1 MSRVCIG
8 YVEYAK
14 KISSREPL
22 WYWLAGRRP
31 SVGVYNCGT
40 NSKSR
45 PMPNRLAQ
53 QTSPYLQQHADNPVD
68 WHPWGAEAL
77 ELARSQNRPIL
88 LSIGY
93 SACHWC
99 HVMAHESFE
108 DAATAAIMNELFVNI
123 KVDRE
128 ERPDL
133 DQIYQSAHYM
143 LTQRSGG
150 WPLTMFLSAEDQTP
164 FFGGTYFP
172 KTARYNL
179 PGFQD
184 LLPRIAAFYRERR
197 EEIDVQNA
205 SLIDALNRNEMIS
218 AQDSVSFS
226 PALLDVAF
234 ESLLQTFDSAD
245 GGFGGAPKF
254 PHPTEIEFCFER
266 FAATGN
272 QDALN
277 VAITTLK
284 KMANGGI
291 YDHLGGGFA
300 RYSVDQYWMIPHFE
314 KMLYDNGPLLRL
326 CADAW
331 LVSSD
336 EQFKEVAE
344 ETAAWVMRD
353 MQSAEGGY
361 YSTIDADSEHEE
373 GKFYVWLPEEARQ
386 CLLPDEYR
394 VTAALYGLDGPANFE
409 DSHWHL
415 RIVKS
420 LPQVA
425 QQIGITEE
433 AAGKYLAS
441 ARQKL
446 FIEREKRVH
455 PGRDEKILVSWN
467 GLMIKGMARAAIVLN
482 RDDWIASAQRA
493 VDFIRRTM
501 WKDRRLLATYKDGRA
516 HLNAYLDDY
525 AFMLD
530 GLIELMQAKFRAEDL
545 AFAQDLANVL
555 LEQFEDNAG
564 GGFFFT
570 SHDHEKLIQRT
581 KPIHDN
587 ATPCG
592 NAVAALTLQR
602 LTYLTGD
609 MRYSAAA
616 EQVLKLFY
624 PHAVQRQGG
633 FSSLMVALAEHL
645 EPPET
650 VILRGE
656 ADAILPWKQALA
668 RLFAP
673 HRIVLA
679 IPLGTQKL
687 TETLDKPVH
696 DAVNAWVCRGVTC
709 LSPITDLQAL
719 LETCQ
724 SR

>member
-1 MSRVCIG
+1 M
-8 YVEYAK
+8 
-14 KISSREPL
+14 IS
-22 WYWLAGRRP
+22 AI
-31 SVGVYNCGT
+31 T
-40 NSKSR
+40 
-45 PMPNRLAQ
+45 MPNRLAQ
-53 QTSPYLQQHADNPVD
+53 ETSPYLQQHADNPVD
-68 WHPWGAEAL
+68 WHAWGAEAL
-77 ELARSQNRPIL
+77 SLARSQNKPIL

-108 DAATAAIMNELFVNI
+108 DAQTAAIMNELFVNI

-150 WPLTMFLSAEDQTP
+150 WPLTMFLTAEDHAP

-179 PGFQD
+179 PGFQE

-197 EEIDVQNA
+197 EEISVQNA
-205 SLIDALNRNEMIS
+205 SLVDALNRNEMPS
-218 AQDSVSFS
+218 ATGDVVFS

-234 ESLLQTFDSAD
+234 QSLHHTFDPVN

-254 PHPTEIEFCFER
+254 PHPTEIELCFER
-266 FAATGN
+266 YAANGN
-272 QDALN
+272 EQALH

-284 KMANGGI
+284 KMASGGI

-331 LVSSD
+331 LISGD
-336 EQFKEVAE
+336 EQFKQVTE
-344 ETAAWVMRD
+344 ETAAWVLRE
-353 MQSAEGGY
+353 MQSPEGGY

-373 GKFYVWLPEEARQ
+373 GKFYVWLPEEVRQ
-386 CLLPDEYR
+386 CLFAEEYA
-394 VTAALYGLDGPANFE
+394 VTAARYGLDGPANFE

-420 LPQVA
+420 LADVA
-425 QQIGITEE
+425 KQLGIAED
-433 AAGKYLAS
+433 AARRQLNS

-446 FIEREKRVH
+446 FIEREKRIH

-467 GLMIKGMARAAIVLN
+467 GLMIKGMARAGIVFN
-482 RDDWIASAQRA
+482 RKEWIASAQNA
-493 VDFIRRTM
+493 VDFIRTTM
-501 WKDRRLLATYKDGRA
+501 FKEGRLLATYKDGRA

-530 GLIELMQAKFRAEDL
+530 GLIELLQADFRAQDL
-545 AFAQDLANVL
+545 AFAQELSNVL
-555 LEQFEDNAG
+555 LEQFEDKTN

-570 SHDHEKLIQRT
+570 SHDHEKLIQRA

-592 NAVAALTLQR
+592 NAVAALALQR
-602 LTYLTGD
+602 LSYLTGE
-609 MRYSAAA
+609 MHYSTAA
-616 EQVLKLFY
+616 ERMLKLFY
-624 PHAVQRQGG
+624 PQAEQRQGG
-633 FSSLMVALAEHL
+633 FSSLMGVLAENL

-650 VILRGE
+650 VILRGDSS
-656 ADAILPWKQALA
+656 ALLPWKQALA
-668 RLFAP
+668 RLYAP
-673 HRIVLA
+673 HRLVLA
-679 IPLGTQKL
+679 IPAGTQNL
-687 TETLDKPVH
+687 TEILDKPAH

-709 LSPITDLQAL
+709 LTPISDLQEL
-719 LETCQ
+719 LITCQ
-724 SR
+724 SRQIN

>member
-1 MSRVCIG
+1 M
-8 YVEYAK
+8 
-14 KISSREPL
+14 
-22 WYWLAGRRP
+22 
-31 SVGVYNCGT
+31 T
-40 NSKSR
+40 
-45 PMPNRLAQ
+45 NRLAQ
-53 QTSPYLQQHADNPVD
+53 ETSPYLQQHADNPVD
-68 WHPWGAEAL
+68 WHAWNPEAL
-77 ELARSQNRPIL
+77 ALALAENKPIL

-108 DAATAAIMNELFVNI
+108 DAETAAIMNELFVNI

-133 DQIYQSAHYM
+133 DQIYQTAHYM

-150 WPLTMFLSAEDQTP
+150 WPLTMFLTADDQTP

-179 PGFQD
+179 PGFQE
-184 LLPRIAAFYRERR
+184 LLPRIASFYATRR

-205 SLIDALNRNEMIS
+205 SLIEALKRSES
-218 AQDSVSFS
+218 LAAPSEVKFS
-226 PALLDVAF
+226 TAIFDVAF
-234 ESLLQTFDSAD
+234 ESLQQSFDPVH
-245 GGFGGAPKF
+245 GGFGSAPKF
-254 PHPTEIEFCFER
+254 PHPAEIEFCFER
-266 FAATGN
+266 FAATDN
-272 QDALN
+272 KKALN

-331 LVSSD
+331 LISGD
-336 EQFKEVAE
+336 EQFKQVAE
-344 ETAAWVMRD
+344 ETAAWVMRE
-353 MQSAEGGY
+353 MQSPEGGY

-386 CLLPDEYR
+386 CLLPEEYA

-409 DSHWHL
+409 DSHWHF
-415 RIVKS
+415 RIVKP
-420 LPQVA
+420 LADVA
-425 QQIGITEE
+425 QQRGVTEE
-433 AAGKYLAS
+433 NARRLLAS

-467 GLMIKGMARAAIVLN
+467 GLMIKGMARAGMVFE
-482 RDDWIASAQRA
+482 RKDWIASAQQA
-493 VDFIRRTM
+493 VDFVRRTM
-501 WKDRRLLATYKDGRA
+501 WKDGRLFATYKDGRA

-530 GLIELMQAKFRAEDL
+530 ALIELMQTEFRSEDL
-545 AFAQDLANVL
+545 AFAQELANVL
-555 LEQFEDNAG
+555 LEQFEDQGN

-581 KPIHDN
+581 KPAHDN

-592 NAVAALTLQR
+592 NAVAARALQR
-602 LTYLTGD
+602 LAYLTGD
-609 MRYSAAA
+609 MRFSASA
-616 EQVLKLFY
+616 ERVLHLFY
-624 PHAVQRQGG
+624 PQTEQRQGG
-633 FSSLMVALAEHL
+633 FSSLMSVLAEQL

-656 ADAILPWKQALA
+656 AAWLSPWQQALA

-673 HRIVLA
+673 HRLVLA
-679 IPLGTQKL
+679 IPSGTQNL
-687 TETLDKPVH
+687 TEILDKPMH
-696 DAVNAWVCRGVTC
+696 DAVNAWVCHGVTC
-709 LSPITDLQAL
+709 LTPIADMQELIK
-719 LETCQ
+719 TCTS
-724 SR
+724 SRIN

>member
-1 MSRVCIG
+1 
-8 YVEYAK
+8 
-14 KISSREPL
+14 
-22 WYWLAGRRP
+22 
-31 SVGVYNCGT
+31 
-40 NSKSR
+40 
-45 PMPNRLAQ
+45 MPNRLSQ

-68 WHPWGAEAL
+68 WHAWGPEAL
-77 ELARSQNRPIL
+77 ALARSQNKPIL

-108 DAATAAIMNELFVNI
+108 DADTAAIMNELFVNI

-150 WPLTMFLSAEDQTP
+150 WPLTMFLTAEDQTP

-172 KTARYNL
+172 KLARYNL

-184 LLPRIAAFYRERR
+184 LLPRIAGFYRERR
-197 EEIDVQNA
+197 AEIDVQNA
-205 SLIDALNRNEMIS
+205 SLIEALNRDAASS
-218 AQDSVSFS
+218 APDNVTFS

-234 ESLLQTFDSAD
+234 ESLHQTFDAVH

-272 QDALN
+272 KDALN

-300 RYSVDQYWMIPHFE
+300 RYSVDRYWMIPHFE

-331 LVSSD
+331 LIGGD
-336 EQFKEVAE
+336 EQFKQVAE
-344 ETAAWVMRD
+344 ETAAWVMRE

-373 GKFYVWLPEEARQ
+373 GKFYVWLSEEARQ
-386 CLLPDEYR
+386 YLLAEEYA
-394 VTAALYGLDGPANFE
+394 VTAALYGLDGPSNFE
-409 DSHWHL
+409 GSHWHL
-415 RIVKS
+415 RIVKP
-420 LPQVA
+420 LAAVV
-425 QQIGITEE
+425 QQLGMAEE
-433 AAGKYLAS
+433 TARQHLAS
-441 ARQKL
+441 ARKKL
-446 FIEREKRVH
+446 FVEREKRIH

-467 GLMIKGMARAAIVLN
+467 ALMIKGMARAAIVFE
-482 RDDWIASAQRA
+482 RKDWIASAQRA
-493 VDFIRRTM
+493 VDFIRRVM
-501 WKDRRLLATYKDGRA
+501 WKDGRLLATYKDGHA

-530 GLIELMQAKFRAEDL
+530 GLIELMQAEFRAEDL
-545 AFAQDLANVL
+545 AFAQELANVL
-555 LEQFEDNAG
+555 VEQFEDKAN

-570 SHDHEKLIQRT
+570 SHDHEKLIHRA
-581 KPIHDN
+581 KPTHDN
-587 ATPCG
+587 ATPSG
-592 NAVAALTLQR
+592 NAVAALALQR
-602 LTYLTGD
+602 LAYLTGD
-609 MRYSAAA
+609 MNYRVAA
-616 EQVLKLFY
+616 ERVLKLFY
-624 PHAVQRQGG
+624 SQAEQRQGG
-633 FSSLMVALAEHL
+633 FSSLMGALAEYL

-650 VILRGE
+650 VILRGPS
-656 ADAILPWKQALA
+656 DTLPHWKQAMA
-668 RLFAP
+668 RLYAP
-673 HRIVLA
+673 HRLVLG
-679 IPLGTQKL
+679 IPAETQKL
-687 TETLDKPVH
+687 TDILDKPVR

-709 LSPITDLQAL
+709 LTPIQDLQEL

-724 SR
+724 SGLIVP

>member
-1 MSRVCIG
+1 
-8 YVEYAK
+8 
-14 KISSREPL
+14 
-22 WYWLAGRRP
+22 
-31 SVGVYNCGT
+31 
-40 NSKSR
+40 
-45 PMPNRLAQ
+45 MPNRLSQ
-53 QTSPYLQQHADNPVD
+53 ETSPYLQQHADNPVD
-68 WHPWGAEAL
+68 WHAWSPEAL
-77 ELARSQNRPIL
+77 ALARSQSKPIL

-108 DAATAAIMNELFVNI
+108 DAETAAIMNELFVNI

-150 WPLTMFLSAEDQTP
+150 WPLTMFLTAEDQTP

-184 LLPRIAAFYRERR
+184 LLPRIAGFYRERR
-197 EEIDVQNA
+197 AEIDVQNA
-205 SLIDALNRNEMIS
+205 SLVDALKRGEMLS
-218 AQDSVSFS
+218 APSAVRLS
-226 PALLDVAF
+226 PALMDTAF
-234 ESLLQTFDSAD
+234 ESLHQTFDPVN

-254 PHPTEIEFCFER
+254 PHPAEIELCFER
-266 FAATGN
+266 YAANGN
-272 QDALN
+272 EHALH
-277 VAITTLK
+277 VAMTTLK

-331 LVSSD
+331 LICGD
-336 EQFKEVAE
+336 EQFKQATE
-344 ETAAWVMRD
+344 ETAAWVLRE
-353 MQSAEGGY
+353 MQSPEGGY
-361 YSTIDADSEHEE
+361 YSTIDADSEHVE

-386 CLLPDEYR
+386 CLASNEYA
-394 VTAALYGLDGPANFE
+394 VIAARYGLDGPANFE

-415 RIVKS
+415 RIVKTMAE
-420 LPQVA
+420 VA
-425 QQIGITEE
+425 TKLGI
-433 AAGKYLAS
+433 AQDVARQHLAS

-446 FIEREKRVH
+446 FVEREKRIH

-467 GLMIKGMARAAIVLN
+467 GLMIKGMARAGIVFE
-482 RDDWIASAQRA
+482 RQDWIASAQRA
-493 VDFIRRTM
+493 IDFVRRVM
-501 WKDRRLLATYKDGRA
+501 WKDGRLLATYKDGRA

-530 GLIELMQAKFRAEDL
+530 GLIELMQAEFREADL
-545 AFAQDLANVL
+545 AFAQELANVL
-555 LEQFEDNAG
+555 LDQFEDKEN

-570 SHDHEKLIQRT
+570 SHDHEKLIHRA
-581 KPIHDN
+581 KPVHDN
-587 ATPCG
+587 ATPSG
-592 NAVAALTLQR
+592 NAVAARALQR
-602 LTYLTGD
+602 LGYLTGN
-609 MRYSAAA
+609 MAYSAAA
-616 EQVLKLFY
+616 ERVLKLFY
-624 PHAVQRQGG
+624 PQAEQRQGG
-633 FSSLMVALAEHL
+633 FSSLMGVLTEHL

-650 VILRGE
+650 VILRGL
-656 ADAILPWKQALA
+656 ADQILPWNQALA

-673 HRIVLA
+673 HRMVLA
-679 IPLGTQKL
+679 IHAGTQNL
-687 TETLDKPVH
+687 TENLAKPVH

-709 LSPITDLQAL
+709 LSPITDLQEL
-719 LETCQ
+719 LKTCQ
-724 SR
+724 PSRIN

>member
-1 MSRVCIG
+1 
-8 YVEYAK
+8 
-14 KISSREPL
+14 
-22 WYWLAGRRP
+22 
-31 SVGVYNCGT
+31 
-40 NSKSR
+40 
-45 PMPNRLAQ
+45 MPNRLAQ
-53 QTSPYLQQHADNPVD
+53 ETSPYLQQHADNPVD
-68 WHPWGAEAL
+68 WHAWGPESLA
-77 ELARSQNRPIL
+77 LARSQNKPIL

-108 DAATAAIMNELFVNI
+108 DAQTAATMNELFVNI

-133 DQIYQSAHYM
+133 DQIYQSAHYL

-150 WPLTMFLSAEDQTP
+150 WPLTLFLTEEDQAP

-179 PGFQD
+179 PGFRD
-184 LLPRIAAFYRERR
+184 LLPRIAKFYRERR
-197 EEIDVQNA
+197 EEINVQNA
-205 SLIDALNRNEMIS
+205 SLLDALNRNEVPL
-218 AQDSVSFS
+218 ANGETTFS
-226 PALLDVAF
+226 RALLDAAF
-234 ESLLQTFDSAD
+234 ESLHQTFDAVH

-254 PHPTEIEFCFER
+254 PHPTEIELCFER

-272 QDALN
+272 QAALN

-331 LVSSD
+331 LIGGD
-336 EQFKEVAE
+336 EQFKQVAE
-344 ETAAWVMRD
+344 ETAAWVMRE
-353 MQSAEGGY
+353 MQSPEGGY

-373 GKFYVWLPEEARQ
+373 GKFYLWLPEEARQ
-386 CLLPDEYR
+386 CLLPEEYA
-394 VTAALYGLDGPANFE
+394 VMAASYGLDGPANLE

-415 RIVKS
+415 RIVRS
-420 LPQVA
+420 LGDVA
-425 QQIGITEE
+425 KQIGIAEE
-433 AAGKYLAS
+433 SARQQLAR

-446 FIEREKRVH
+446 FIEREKRIH

-467 GLMIKGMARAAIVLN
+467 GLMIKGMAHAGIVFQ
-482 RDDWIASAQRA
+482 RHDWIASAQRA
-493 VDFIRRTM
+493 VDFVRRVM
-501 WKDRRLLATYKDGRA
+501 WKDGRLLATYKDGRA

-530 GLIELMQAKFRAEDL
+530 GLIELMQAEFRSEDL
-545 AFAQDLANVL
+545 TFAQELANVL
-555 LEQFEDNAG
+555 LEQFEDQTN

-570 SHDHEKLIQRT
+570 SHDHEKLIHRA
-581 KPIHDN
+581 KPTHDN
-587 ATPCG
+587 ATPSG
-592 NAVAALTLQR
+592 NAVAARALQR
-602 LTYLTGD
+602 LAYLSGD
-609 MRYSAAA
+609 MKYYESA
-616 EQVLKLFY
+616 ERVLKLFY
-624 PHAVQRQGG
+624 PQAEQRQGG
-633 FSSLMVALAEHL
+633 FSNLMSALAEYL

-650 VILRGE
+650 VILRGV
-656 ADAILPWKQALA
+656 AAQLSPWKQALT
-668 RLFAP
+668 RLYAP
-673 HRIVLA
+673 HRLVLA
-679 IPLGTQKL
+679 IPAGTQKL
-687 TETLDKPVH
+687 TKILDKPAH

-709 LSPITDLQAL
+709 LSPITDLQEL

-724 SR
+724 AGQIDR

>member
-1 MSRVCIG
+1 
-8 YVEYAK
+8 
-14 KISSREPL
+14 
-22 WYWLAGRRP
+22 
-31 SVGVYNCGT
+31 
-40 NSKSR
+40 
-45 PMPNRLAQ
+45 MPNRLAQ
-53 QTSPYLQQHADNPVD
+53 ETSPYLQQHADNPVD
-68 WHPWGAEAL
+68 WHAWSPEAL
-77 ELARSQNRPIL
+77 TLARSQNKPIL

-108 DAATAAIMNELFVNI
+108 DVETAAIMNDLFVNI

-150 WPLTMFLSAEDQTP
+150 WPLTMFLTAEDQTP

-184 LLPRIAAFYRERR
+184 LLSRIAEFYRVRR

-205 SLIDALNRNEMIS
+205 SLVEALKRNEIPS
-218 AQDSVSFS
+218 PPGEITFS

-234 ESLLQTFDSAD
+234 ESLHQTFDAVH

-254 PHPTEIEFCFER
+254 PHPTEIEMCFER

-277 VAITTLK
+277 VAIKTLK
-284 KMANGGI
+284 NMANGGI

-331 LVSSD
+331 LISGD
-336 EQFKEVAE
+336 EQFKQVAE
-344 ETAAWVMRD
+344 ETAAWVMRE
-353 MQSAEGGY
+353 MQSPEGGY

-386 CLLPDEYR
+386 YLLAEEYA
-394 VTAALYGLDGPANFE
+394 VIAALYGLDGSANFE

-420 LPQVA
+420 LTDVA
-425 QQIGITEE
+425 QQLGITDES
-433 AAGKYLAS
+433 AQKNLAS

-446 FIEREKRVH
+446 FIEREKRIH

-467 GLMIKGMARAAIVLN
+467 GLMIKGMARAAIVL
-482 RDDWIASAQRA
+482 DKQEWIVSAQRA
-493 VDFIRRTM
+493 VDFVRRTM
-501 WKDRRLLATYKDGRA
+501 WKNGRLLATYKDGRA

-530 GLIELMQAKFRAEDL
+530 GLVELMQTEFRTEDL
-545 AFAQDLANVL
+545 AFAQELANVL
-555 LEQFEDNAG
+555 LEQFEDKAN

-570 SHDHEKLIQRT
+570 SHDHEKLIQRA
-581 KPIHDN
+581 KPMHDN

-592 NAVAALTLQR
+592 NAVAALALQR
-602 LTYLTGD
+602 LTCLTGD
-609 MRYSAAA
+609 MRYAAAA
-616 EQVLKLFY
+616 ERVLKLFY
-624 PHAVQRQGG
+624 PQAAQRQGG
-633 FSSLMVALAEHL
+633 FSSLMSVLAEHL

-650 VILRGE
+650 IILRGE
-656 ADAILPWKQALA
+656 RSTLLPWKQALA
-668 RLFAP
+668 RLYAP
-673 HRIVLA
+673 HRLAFA
-679 IPLGTQKL
+679 IPSGTQKL
-687 TETLDKPVH
+687 TEILDKPVH

-709 LSPITDLQAL
+709 LAPITDLQVL

-724 SR
+724 SGRIAT

>member
-1 MSRVCIG
+1 
-8 YVEYAK
+8 
-14 KISSREPL
+14 
-22 WYWLAGRRP
+22 
-31 SVGVYNCGT
+31 
-40 NSKSR
+40 
-45 PMPNRLAQ
+45 MPNRLAQ
-53 QTSPYLQQHADNPVD
+53 ETSPYLQQHADNPVD
-68 WHPWGAEAL
+68 WHAWGPEAL
-77 ELARSQNRPIL
+77 ALARSENKPIL

-108 DAATAAIMNELFVNI
+108 DAQTAAIMNELFVNI

-150 WPLTMFLSAEDQTP
+150 WPLTMFLTADDHAP

-184 LLPRIAAFYRERR
+184 ILPRIAAFYRERR
-197 EEIDVQNA
+197 AEIDVQNA
-205 SLIDALNRNEMIS
+205 SLIDALNRNDVSS
-218 AQDSVSFS
+218 APSDVTFS

-234 ESLLQTFDSAD
+234 ESLHQIFDPVN

-254 PHPTEIEFCFER
+254 PHPAEIELCFER
-266 FAATGN
+266 YAANGN
-272 QDALN
+272 EHALH
-277 VAITTLK
+277 VAMTTVK

-331 LVSSD
+331 LISGD
-336 EQFKEVAE
+336 EQFKQVTE
-344 ETAAWVMRD
+344 ETAAWALRE
-353 MQSAEGGY
+353 MQSPEGGY
-361 YSTIDADSEHEE
+361 YSTIDADSEHVE

-386 CLLPDEYR
+386 CLLSEEYG
-394 VTAALYGLDGPANFE
+394 VIAARYGLDGPANFE

-415 RIVKS
+415 RIVKT
-420 LPQVA
+420 VA
-425 QQIGITEE
+425 EVATKLGI
-433 AAGKYLAS
+433 AQDVARQHLAS

-446 FIEREKRVH
+446 FVEREKRIH

-467 GLMIKGMARAAIVLN
+467 GLMIKGMARAGIVFE
-482 RDDWIASAQRA
+482 RQDWIASAQRA

-501 WKDRRLLATYKDGRA
+501 FKDGRLLATCKDGRA

-530 GLIELMQAKFRAEDL
+530 GLIELMQAAFRVADL
-545 AFAQDLANVL
+545 AFAQELANVL
-555 LEQFEDNAG
+555 LDQFEDKEN

-570 SHDHEKLIQRT
+570 SHDHEKLIHRA
-581 KPIHDN
+581 KPVHDN
-587 ATPCG
+587 ATPSG
-592 NAVAALTLQR
+592 NAVAARALQR
-602 LTYLTGD
+602 LGYLTGN
-609 MRYSAAA
+609 MAYSAAA
-616 EQVLKLFY
+616 ERVLKLFY
-624 PHAVQRQGG
+624 PQAEQRQGG
-633 FSSLMVALAEHL
+633 FSSLMGVLTEHL

-650 VILRGE
+650 VILRGL
-656 ADAILPWKQALA
+656 ADQILPWNQALA
-668 RLFAP
+668 GLFAP
-673 HRIVLA
+673 HRMVLA
-679 IPLGTQKL
+679 IPTGTQNL
-687 TETLDKPVH
+687 TEILDKPGH

-709 LSPITDLQAL
+709 LAPIKDLQEL

-724 SR
+724 PSRIN

>member
-1 MSRVCIG
+1 
-8 YVEYAK
+8 
-14 KISSREPL
+14 
-22 WYWLAGRRP
+22 
-31 SVGVYNCGT
+31 
-40 NSKSR
+40 
-45 PMPNRLAQ
+45 MPNRLSQ

-68 WHPWGAEAL
+68 WHAWGPEAL
-77 ELARSQNRPIL
+77 ALARSQNKPIL

-108 DAATAAIMNELFVNI
+108 DADTAAIMNELFVNI

-150 WPLTMFLSAEDQTP
+150 WPLTMFLTAEDQTP

-172 KTARYNL
+172 KLARYNL

-184 LLPRIAAFYRERR
+184 LLPRIAGFYRERR
-197 EEIDVQNA
+197 AEIDVQNA
-205 SLIDALNRNEMIS
+205 SLIEALNRDAASS
-218 AQDSVSFS
+218 APDNVTFS

-234 ESLLQTFDSAD
+234 ESLHQTFDAVH

-254 PHPTEIEFCFER
+254 PHSTEIEFCFER

-272 QDALN
+272 KDALN

-300 RYSVDQYWMIPHFE
+300 RYSVDRYWMIPHFE

-331 LVSSD
+331 LIGGD
-336 EQFKEVAE
+336 EQFKQVAE
-344 ETAAWVMRD
+344 ETAAWVMRE

-373 GKFYVWLPEEARQ
+373 GKFYVWLSEEARQ
-386 CLLPDEYR
+386 YLLAEEYA
-394 VTAALYGLDGPANFE
+394 VTAALYGLDGPSNFE
-409 DSHWHL
+409 GSHWHL
-415 RIVKS
+415 RIVKP
-420 LPQVA
+420 LAAVA
-425 QQIGITEE
+425 QQLGMAEE
-433 AAGKYLAS
+433 TARQHLAS

-446 FIEREKRVH
+446 FVEREKRIH

-467 GLMIKGMARAAIVLN
+467 ALMIKGMARAAIVFE
-482 RDDWIASAQRA
+482 RKDWIASAQRA
-493 VDFIRRTM
+493 VDFIRRVM
-501 WKDRRLLATYKDGRA
+501 WKDGRLLATYKDGHA

-530 GLIELMQAKFRAEDL
+530 GLIELMQAEFRAEDL
-545 AFAQDLANVL
+545 AFAQELANVL
-555 LEQFEDNAG
+555 VEQFEDKAN

-570 SHDHEKLIQRT
+570 SHDHEKLIHRA
-581 KPIHDN
+581 KPTHDN
-587 ATPCG
+587 ATPSG
-592 NAVAALTLQR
+592 NAVAALALQR
-602 LTYLTGD
+602 LAYLTGD
-609 MRYSAAA
+609 MNYRVAA
-616 EQVLKLFY
+616 ERVLKLFY
-624 PHAVQRQGG
+624 SQAEQRQGG
-633 FSSLMVALAEHL
+633 FSSLMGALAEYL

-650 VILRGE
+650 VILRGPS
-656 ADAILPWKQALA
+656 DTLPHWKQAMA
-668 RLFAP
+668 RLYAP
-673 HRIVLA
+673 HRLVLG
-679 IPLGTQKL
+679 IPAETQKL
-687 TETLDKPVH
+687 TDILDKPVR

-709 LSPITDLQAL
+709 LTPIQDLQEL

-724 SR
+724 SGLIVP

>member
-1 MSRVCIG
+1 
-8 YVEYAK
+8 
-14 KISSREPL
+14 
-22 WYWLAGRRP
+22 
-31 SVGVYNCGT
+31 
-40 NSKSR
+40 
-45 PMPNRLAQ
+45 MPNRLSQ
-53 QTSPYLQQHADNPVD
+53 ETSPYLQQHADNPVD
-68 WHPWGAEAL
+68 WHAWNAESLA
-77 ELARSQNRPIL
+77 LARAQNKPIL

-108 DAATAAIMNELFVNI
+108 DAETAAVMNELFVNI

-133 DQIYQSAHYM
+133 DQIYQAAHYM

-184 LLPRIAAFYRERR
+184 LLPRIAGFYRERR

-205 SLIDALNRNEMIS
+205 SLIEALNRNEVPSPPGEII
-218 AQDSVSFS
+218 FS
-226 PALLDVAF
+226 SALLDVAF
-234 ESLLQTFDSAD
+234 ESLQQTFDSVN

-254 PHPTEIEFCFER
+254 PHPTEIELCFER

-272 QDALN
+272 RDALN

-284 KMANGGI
+284 KMANGGV

-331 LVSSD
+331 LISGD
-336 EQFKEVAE
+336 NQFKQVTE
-344 ETAAWVMRD
+344 ETAAWVLRE
-353 MQSAEGGY
+353 MQSPEGGY

-386 CLLPDEYR
+386 CLLPEEYAAI
-394 VTAALYGLDGPANFE
+394 AALYGLDGPANFE

-415 RIVKS
+415 RIVKT
-420 LPQVA
+420 LAEVA
-425 QQIGITEE
+425 KQLGIAEDVARQQ
-433 AAGKYLAS
+433 LNS
-441 ARQKL
+441 AKQKL
-446 FIEREKRVH
+446 FIAREKRIH

-467 GLMIKGMARAAIVLN
+467 GLMIKGMARAGIVFN
-482 RDDWIASAQRA
+482 RKEWIASAQNA
-493 VDFIRRTM
+493 VDFIRTTM
-501 WKDRRLLATYKDGRA
+501 FKEGRLLATYKDGRA

-530 GLIELMQAKFRAEDL
+530 GLIELLQADFRAEDL
-545 AFAQDLANVL
+545 AFAQELANVL
-555 LEQFEDNAG
+555 LEQFEDKTN

-570 SHDHEKLIQRT
+570 SHDHEKLIQRA

-592 NAVAALTLQR
+592 NAVAALALRR
-602 LTYLTGD
+602 LSYLTGE
-609 MRYSAAA
+609 MHYSAAA
-616 EQVLKLFY
+616 ERVLKLFY
-624 PHAVQRQGG
+624 PQAEQRQGG
-633 FSSLMVALAEHL
+633 FSSLMGVLAENL

-650 VILRGE
+650 VILRGDSS
-656 ADAILPWKQALA
+656 ALLPWKQALA
-668 RLFAP
+668 RLYAP
-673 HRIVLA
+673 HRLVLA
-679 IPLGTQKL
+679 MPAGTQNL
-687 TETLDKPVH
+687 TEILDKPVH

-709 LSPITDLQAL
+709 LSPIKDLQEL

-724 SR
+724 SGQIDR

>member
-1 MSRVCIG
+1 
-8 YVEYAK
+8 
-14 KISSREPL
+14 
-22 WYWLAGRRP
+22 
-31 SVGVYNCGT
+31 
-40 NSKSR
+40 
-45 PMPNRLAQ
+45 MPNRLSQ

-68 WHPWGAEAL
+68 WHAWAPEAL
-77 ELARSQNRPIL
+77 ALARSQNKPIL

-108 DAATAAIMNELFVNI
+108 DADTAAIMNELFVNI

-150 WPLTMFLSAEDQTP
+150 WPLTMFLTAEDQTP

-172 KTARYNL
+172 KLARYNL

-184 LLPRIAAFYRERR
+184 LLPRIAGFYRERR
-197 EEIDVQNA
+197 AEIDVQNV
-205 SLIDALNRNEMIS
+205 SLIEALNRDAASS
-218 AQDSVSFS
+218 APDNVTFS

-234 ESLLQTFDSAD
+234 ESLHQTFDAVY

-254 PHPTEIEFCFER
+254 PHSTEIEFCFKR

-272 QDALN
+272 KDALN

-300 RYSVDQYWMIPHFE
+300 RYSVDRYWMIPHFE

-331 LVSSD
+331 LIGGD
-336 EQFKEVAE
+336 EQFKQVAE
-344 ETAAWVMRD
+344 ETAAWVMRE

-373 GKFYVWLPEEARQ
+373 GKFYVWLSEEARQ
-386 CLLPDEYR
+386 YLLAEEYA
-394 VTAALYGLDGPANFE
+394 VTAALYGLDGPSNFE
-409 DSHWHL
+409 GSHWHL
-415 RIVKS
+415 RIVKP
-420 LPQVA
+420 LAAVV
-425 QQIGITEE
+425 QQLGMAEE
-433 AAGKYLAS
+433 TARQHLAS

-446 FIEREKRVH
+446 FVEREKRIH

-467 GLMIKGMARAAIVLN
+467 ALMIKGMARAAIVFE
-482 RDDWIASAQRA
+482 RKDWIASAQRA
-493 VDFIRRTM
+493 VDFIRRVM
-501 WKDRRLLATYKDGRA
+501 WKDGRLLATYKDGHA

-530 GLIELMQAKFRAEDL
+530 GLIELMQAEFRAEDL
-545 AFAQDLANVL
+545 AFAQELANVL
-555 LEQFEDNAG
+555 VEQFEDKAN

-570 SHDHEKLIQRT
+570 SHDHEKLIHRA
-581 KPIHDN
+581 KPTHDN
-587 ATPCG
+587 ATPSG
-592 NAVAALTLQR
+592 NAVAALALQR
-602 LTYLTGD
+602 LAYLTGD
-609 MRYSAAA
+609 MNYRVAA
-616 EQVLKLFY
+616 ERVLKLFY
-624 PHAVQRQGG
+624 SQAEQRQGG
-633 FSSLMVALAEHL
+633 FSSLMGALAEYL

-650 VILRGE
+650 VILRGPS
-656 ADAILPWKQALA
+656 DTLPHWKQAMA
-668 RLFAP
+668 RLYAP
-673 HRIVLA
+673 HRLVLG
-679 IPLGTQKL
+679 IPAETQKL
-687 TETLDKPVH
+687 TDILDKPVR

-709 LSPITDLQAL
+709 LTPIQDLQEL

-724 SR
+724 SGLIVP

>member
-1 MSRVCIG
+1 MLI
-8 YVEYAK
+8 
-14 KISSREPL
+14 
-22 WYWLAGRRP
+22 
-31 SVGVYNCGT
+31 GVYNSGKP
-40 NSKSR
+40 SKSHR
-45 PMPNRLAQ
+45 MSNHLAKE
-53 QTSPYLQQHADNPVD
+53 TSPYLQQHADNPVE
-68 WHPWGAEAL
+68 WHAWGPESLA
-77 ELARSQNRPIL
+77 LARAQNKPIL

-108 DAATAAIMNELFVNI
+108 DAETAAIMNELFVNI

-150 WPLTMFLSAEDQTP
+150 WPLTMFLTAEDQTP

-184 LLPRIAAFYRERR
+184 LLPRIAEFYRVRR

-205 SLIDALNRNEMIS
+205 SLRDALNRN
-218 AQDSVSFS
+218 DVSVASGDITFS
-226 PALLDVAF
+226 PALLDIAF
-234 ESLLQTFDSAD
+234 ESLHQTFDLVH

-254 PHPTEIEFCFER
+254 PHPAEIELCFER

-272 QDALN
+272 KDALN

-331 LVSSD
+331 LNSGD
-336 EQFKEVAE
+336 EQFKQVAE
-344 ETAAWVMRD
+344 ETAAWVMRE
-353 MQSAEGGY
+353 MQSPEGGY

-386 CLLPDEYR
+386 CLSSEEYA
-394 VTAALYGLDGPANFE
+394 VIAACYGLDGPANFE
-409 DSHWHL
+409 NSHWHF

-420 LPQVA
+420 LTDVA
-425 QQIGITEE
+425 KQLSLSQEN
-433 AAGKYLAS
+433 ARKLLAS

-446 FIEREKRVH
+446 FVEREKRIH

-467 GLMIKGMARAAIVLN
+467 GLMIKGMARAAIVL
-482 RDDWIASAQRA
+482 DKKEWIVSAQHA
-493 VDFIRRTM
+493 VDFVRATM
-501 WKDRRLLATYKDGRA
+501 WKDGRFLATYKDGRA

-530 GLIELMQAKFRAEDL
+530 GLIELMQADFRTADL
-545 AFAQDLANVL
+545 AFAQEIANVL
-555 LEQFEDNAG
+555 LEQFEDQAN

-570 SHDHEKLIQRT
+570 SHDHEKLIQRS
-581 KPIHDN
+581 KPVHDN

-592 NAVAALTLQR
+592 NAVAALALQR

-609 MRYSAAA
+609 MRYGAAA
-616 EQVLKLFY
+616 ERVLKLFY
-624 PHAVQRQGG
+624 PQAEQRQGG
-633 FSSLMVALAEHL
+633 FSSLMPVLAEQL

-650 VILRGE
+650 VIVCGE
-656 ADAILPWKQALA
+656 AASILPWKQSLA

-673 HRIVLA
+673 HRLVLA
-679 IPLGTQKL
+679 IPTETQKL
-687 TETLDKPVH
+687 TEILDKPVH

-709 LSPITDLQAL
+709 LSPIADLREL

-724 SR
+724 AGRIAT